1 MQELLNYSQ
10 LIYLFCIV
18 ITFPEVGHVNG
29 FGPQVMCNRE
39 EPLIKKTKKANHARE
54 CSWILSSIG
63 FSPPRDLSLATG
75 VRLWVTGLQNITASD
90 LLFSGNRDSAAPS
103 IVSGGKTQTRQ
114 WGDASGDVKRKLKVF
129 SPITD
134 PRAQETTKTATVFTL
149 FFFAFLT
156 NDFELNSSF
165 WQSWPHTKARLCQSY
180 ANITATTML
189 LYLLK

>member
-18 ITFPEVGHVNG
+18 ITFFEVGHVNG

-54 CSWILSSIG
+54 RSWILSSIG

-114 WGDASGDVKRKLKVF
+114 RGDASGDVKRKLKMF
-129 SPITD
+129 PQSPTQGHKKQ
-134 PRAQETTKTATVFTL
+134 PKHQRFL
-149 FFFAFLT
+149 HFFFF
-156 NDFELNSSF
+156 FCILNQ
-165 WQSWPHTKARLCQSY
+165 WLWT
-180 ANITATTML
+180 
-189 LYLLK
+189 